1 MSAFDTPKETSRA
14 LSIFTKTVTIGFGL
28 IAIMWGAIQ
37 YLFPN
42 PIVYLS
48 GILRIEYLFVFFS
61 VFIFVLSSTLFIWSY
76 LRHKVIFFVV
86 SFFVYSLSCFAFFIL
101 GKEFYNPDLGKGVAY
116 HTAEE
121 GTLHFKGAEVDLRE
135 CTMRRD
141 IVSCYISLKNDK
153 HRQKMNTS
161 RWTIVMEDGA
171 LFEEYDMYR
180 GGQKIRSRDDIVL
193 PTGVNA
199 QLEVVFYNVSEKYD
213 RILTLSF
220 RLNDENMS
228 FNQVSLRK

>member
-1 MSAFDTPKETSRA
+1 
-14 LSIFTKTVTIGFGL
+14 
-28 IAIMWGAIQ
+28 
-37 YLFPN
+37 
-42 PIVYLS
+42 
-48 GILRIEYLFVFFS
+48 
-61 VFIFVLSSTLFIWSY
+61 
-76 LRHKVIFFVV
+76 
-86 SFFVYSLSCFAFFIL
+86 
-101 GKEFYNPDLGKGVAY
+101 
-116 HTAEE
+116 
-121 GTLHFKGAEVDLRE
+121 
-135 CTMRRD
+135 
-141 IVSCYISLKNDK
+141 
-153 HRQKMNTS
+153 MNTS